1 MRSVT
6 PSIESAVSR
15 LAPGFRALSIVV
27 ESAPVADPAVAEQAL
42 AEACLAVQQ
51 DDVPGRK
58 RTWRHGMKRSAP
70 SARRRNVPLFGAGA
84 AQAGAERGSLPAID
98 PVVDIYNAI
107 SIRYAVPVGGEN
119 LAAYRGE
126 PRLAIARGDEPFD
139 TLKSAEPVVE
149 YPEPGEVIWRD
160 DIGVTCR
167 RWNWRQGVRTRL
179 DSGAQTMWFIL
190 ESLPAMPLSALH
202 EAGERLV
209 GYLQQLMPGARA
221 SITLLRAD
229 DEGDLR

>member
-42 AEACLAVQQ
+42 AEACLAVLQ
-51 DDVPGRK
+51 DDVP
-58 RTWRHGMKRSAP
+58 W
-70 SARRRNVPLFGAGA
+70 
-84 AQAGAERGSLPAID
+84 AQAHLAAID

>member
-1 MRSVT
+1 
-6 PSIESAVSR
+6 
-15 LAPGFRALSIVV
+15 
-27 ESAPVADPAVAEQAL
+27 
-42 AEACLAVQQ
+42 
-51 DDVPGRK
+51 
-58 RTWRHGMKRSAP
+58 MKRSAP

-107 SIRYAVPVGGEN
+107 GIRYAVPVGGEN

-160 DIGVTCR
+160 DR
-167 RWNWRQGVRTRL
+167 RNLPTLELATGVRTRL

-202 EAGERLV
+202 EAESGW
-209 GYLQQLMPGARA
+209 
-221 SITLLRAD
+221 
-229 DEGDLR
+229 

>member
-51 DDVPGRK
+51 DDVPWAQAHLAAWDEAFSAFGAKAKRTPCSAQALRK
-58 RTWRHGMKRSAP
+58 RVLK
-70 SARRRNVPLFGAGA
+70 
-84 AQAGAERGSLPAID
+84 EGSLPAID

-160 DIGVTCR
+160 DIG
-167 RWNWRQGVRTRL
+167 
-179 DSGAQTMWFIL
+179 
-190 ESLPAMPLSALH
+190 
-202 EAGERLV
+202 
-209 GYLQQLMPGARA
+209 
-221 SITLLRAD
+221 
-229 DEGDLR
+229 

>member
-51 DDVPGRK
+51 DDVPWAQ

-84 AQAGAERGSLPAID
+84 AQAGAEEGSLPAID

-107 SIRYAVPVGGEN
+107 SIRYAVPVGGKSGR
-119 LAAYRGE
+119 LPWRTAAGHC
-126 PRLAIARGDEPFD
+126 PRR
-139 TLKSAEPVVE
+139 
-149 YPEPGEVIWRD
+149 
-160 DIGVTCR
+160 
-167 RWNWRQGVRTRL
+167 
-179 DSGAQTMWFIL
+179 
-190 ESLPAMPLSALH
+190 
-202 EAGERLV
+202 
-209 GYLQQLMPGARA
+209 
-221 SITLLRAD
+221 
-229 DEGDLR
+229 

>member
-1 MRSVT
+1 MMCRAQAHLAAWD
-6 PSIESAVSR
+6 EAFSAFGAKAKRTSC
-15 LAPGFRALSIVV
+15 
-27 ESAPVADPAVAEQAL
+27 SAQAL
-42 AEACLAVQQ
+42 
-51 DDVPGRK
+51 RK
-58 RTWRHGMKRSAP
+58 RVLK
-70 SARRRNVPLFGAGA
+70 
-84 AQAGAERGSLPAID
+84 EGSLPAID

-179 DSGAQTMWFIL
+179 TAARIRCGLFSKACRRCRCRPCKRRESGW
-190 ESLPAMPLSALH
+190 
-202 EAGERLV
+202 
-209 GYLQQLMPGARA
+209 
-221 SITLLRAD
+221 
-229 DEGDLR
+229 

>member
-58 RTWRHGMKRSAP
+58 PAAWDEAFSA
-70 SARRRNVPLFGAGA
+70 FGAKA
-84 AQAGAERGSLPAID
+84 AYPCSAQALRKRVLKEGSLPAID

-160 DIGVTCR
+160 DIGVTC
-167 RWNWRQGVRTRL
+167 WNWRQGVRTRL

-190 ESLPAMPLSALH
+190 ESLPAMPLSAP
-202 EAGERLV
+202 A
-209 GYLQQLMPGARA
+209 
-221 SITLLRAD
+221 
-229 DEGDLR
+229 

>member
-42 AEACLAVQQ
+42 AEACLAVLQ
-51 DDVPGRK
+51 DDVP
-58 RTWRHGMKRSAP
+58 W
-70 SARRRNVPLFGAGA
+70 
-84 AQAGAERGSLPAID
+84 AQAHLAAID

-139 TLKSAEPVVE
+139 TL
-149 YPEPGEVIWRD
+149 
-160 DIGVTCR
+160 
-167 RWNWRQGVRTRL
+167 
-179 DSGAQTMWFIL
+179 
-190 ESLPAMPLSALH
+190 
-202 EAGERLV
+202 
-209 GYLQQLMPGARA
+209 
-221 SITLLRAD
+221 
-229 DEGDLR
+229 